1 MGIASSDIFLIAPE
15 LAIVVLATAVVLAD
29 LLFRRK
35 RWPLVIAVAGL
46 ALPLIASLMLWNEV
60 HVNGAQMGFND
71 SLIVDKFALYFKFLV
86 IGTAALVLVAGA
98 GYAER
103 FHPYQAEFTGLVL
116 FSASGLMLLPAS
128 ADLITLY
135 LSLELATL
143 PVVALAAF
151 TKTQTQSVEAA
162 VKYLVLS
169 AVSSAILIY
178 GFAFLYGASG
188 TMQII
193 SDTQPT
199 ITQSLTSGDSALPFG
214 GFAVMVG
221 AVLAT
226 AGFGFKLSMVPFQMW
241 TPDVYEGA
249 PTPVGAFLAVA
260 SKAAAF
266 AIVLRFFYA
275 TLGDVSPDWSMMFA
289 ALAALTMT
297 IGNVVAIVQTNVKRL
312 LGYSTIAHAGYMLIG
327 VAAIAANSQETGD
340 GTLGITSVLFYL
352 AGYAA
357 MTLAAFFAVI
367 VLTQRTGDERIAALA
382 GAGKRSPLAAAAL
395 ALALLSL
402 TGIPPTVG
410 FMGKLFLFNAAVNT
424 GLVWLAVIAVV
435 NSVVS
440 AYYYIGIIRTMY
452 LRDPSDDSTD
462 AADLPNR
469 ATLAITSA
477 AVLILGRLARRP
489 AGGCPHRR
497 HRYPFLA
504 PYAAL
509 RRVECIA
516 QPRYCLTR
524 VVGLRYRRDDAYAI
538 GACPRY
544 LPRVLLRDAAY
555 RQQRRAAGRD
565 NLPHCAQRLQTR
577 RTCVRL
583 RIRGEY
589 APDRDVIRSR
599 LAGSLRLCDQR
610 VRRPRDLP
618 RPQHLPRSRERQ
630 VVLAHVDAI
639 RRRRNRYIR
648 VIVDDEHRACADTQ
662 PAQLSGELQPVALVT
677 ILHAQLNR
685 RCTPAERLLR
695 DPSRITIERERR
707 VNDDVY
713 PPQTLSLTT
722 AVAGACGHFRPSHR
736 LCEICE
742 VRTALRVFV
751 QCAARQR
758 ERPERSKQRHV
769 PNLEAAGPF
778 EASRILGA
786 AIQRSDGLL
795 RQHVQ
800 SQTARRIEPRLR
812 PLVAGLS

>member
-1 MGIASSDIFLIAPE
+1 MRGLLPSSAGSEASGVGIASSDIFLIAPE

-151 TKTQTQSVEAA
+151 TKAQTQSVEAA

-188 TMQII
+188 TMQIV

-340 GTLGITSVLFYL
+340 GALGITSVLFYL

-382 GAGKRSPLAAAAL
+382 GAGRRSPLAAAAL

-410 FMGKLFLFNAAVNT
+410 FMGKLFLFNAAVNAD
-424 GLVWLAVIAVV
+424 LVWLAVIAVV

-452 LRDPSDDSTD
+452 LREPSDDSTD

-477 AVLILGRLARRP
+477 AVLILGVWP
-489 AGGCPHRR
+489 GG
-497 HRYPFLA
+497 
-504 PYAAL
+504 
-509 RRVECIA
+509 
-516 QPRYCLTR
+516 
-524 VVGLRYRRDDAYAI
+524 
-538 GACPRY
+538 
-544 LPRVLLRDAAY
+544 LL
-555 RQQRRAAGRD
+555 
-565 NLPHCAQRLQTR
+565 
-577 RTCVRL
+577 
-583 RIRGEY
+583 E
-589 APDRDVIRSR
+589 
-599 LAGSLRLCDQR
+599 
-610 VRRPRDLP
+610 
-618 RPQHLPRSRERQ
+618 
-630 VVLAHVDAI
+630 
-639 RRRRNRYIR
+639 
-648 VIVDDEHRACADTQ
+648 
-662 PAQLSGELQPVALVT
+662 VA
-677 ILHAQLNR
+677 
-685 RCTPAERLLR
+685 
-695 DPSRITIERERR
+695 
-707 VNDDVY
+707 
-713 PPQTLSLTT
+713 
-722 AVAGACGHFRPSHR
+722 
-736 LCEICE
+736 
-742 VRTALRVFV
+742 RTA
-751 QCAARQR
+751 ATA
-758 ERPERSKQRHV
+758 
-769 PNLEAAGPF
+769 
-778 EASRILGA
+778 IL
-786 AIQRSDGLL
+786 
-795 RQHVQ
+795 
-800 SQTARRIEPRLR
+800 P
-812 PLVAGLS
+812 

>member
-1 MGIASSDIFLIAPE
+1 MRGLLPSSAGSEASGVGIASSDIFLIAPE

-151 TKTQTQSVEAA
+151 TKAQTQSVEAA

-188 TMQII
+188 TMQIV

-340 GTLGITSVLFYL
+340 GALGITSVLFYL

-367 VLTQRTGDERIAALA
+367 VLTQRTGGRAHRRARRRRQAVSSRGGGSGARAAEPHRHTAHCWLHGQAVPVQRRRQRRSRLA
-382 GAGKRSPLAAAAL
+382 GCHRRCQLRRLRLLLHRHHQDDVPARAERRFHRRGRPPQPRHAGDHLRRSAHP
-395 ALALLSL
+395 
-402 TGIPPTVG
+402 
-410 FMGKLFLFNAAVNT
+410 
-424 GLVWLAVIAVV
+424 
-435 NSVVS
+435 
-440 AYYYIGIIRTMY
+440 
-452 LRDPSDDSTD
+452 
-462 AADLPNR
+462 
-469 ATLAITSA
+469 
-477 AVLILGRLARRP
+477 GRLARRP
-489 AGGCPHRR
+489 AGSRPA
-497 HRYPFLA
+497 PPPPLSFLSSE
-504 PYAAL
+504 PL
-509 RRVECIA
+509 RCVECFA

-524 VVGLRYRRDDAYAI
+524 VVGLRYRRGDAYAI

-544 LPRVLLRDAAY
+544 LPRVLLRDAAC

-565 NLPHCAQRLQTR
+565 DLPHCAQRLQTR
-577 RTCVRL
+577 R
-583 RIRGEY
+583 
-589 APDRDVIRSR
+589 DVIRAR
-599 LAGSLRLCDQR
+599 FAGSLRFFDQR
-610 VRRPRDLP
+610 IRRARDLP
-618 RPQHLPRSRERQ
+618 RPQHFPRSCERQ
-630 VVLAHVDAI
+630 VVPAQVDAVRF
-639 RRRRNRYIR
+639 RRDGNVR
-648 VIVDDEHRACADTQ
+648 VVVHDEHRACVHAQ
-662 PAQLSGELQPVALVT
+662 PAQVSGRAP
-677 ILHAQLNR
+677 
-685 RCTPAERLLR
+685 
-695 DPSRITIERERR
+695 
-707 VNDDVY
+707 
-713 PPQTLSLTT
+713 
-722 AVAGACGHFRPSHR
+722 
-736 LCEICE
+736 
-742 VRTALRVFV
+742 
-751 QCAARQR
+751 
-758 ERPERSKQRHV
+758 
-769 PNLEAAGPF
+769 
-778 EASRILGA
+778 ASRPCRG
-786 AIQRSDGLL
+786 
-795 RQHVQ
+795 
-800 SQTARRIEPRLR
+800 P
-812 PLVAGLS
+812 